1 MSGIV
6 FRDPLTV
13 QCESLEATPRHPV
26 TFTRWGTRRSSRCRT
41 CCCHPGPFACSRLLP
56 NWFPN
61 WEVKIQQQN
70 QTSRWKTREYRE
82 RNAAYHK
89 INMYLSTCFIF
100 FLPVL
105 DDPVVLATFRTVT
118 NQQHCMTQIVRV
130 TVGLFKYSCGVPHTH
145 LGQFQV
151 VFVKS
156 CSLLTV

>member
-1 MSGIV
+1 MSGMV

-13 QCESLEATPRHPV
+13 QCESVEATPRQSI

-61 WEVKIQQQN
+61 WEVKIKIKQ
-70 QTSRWKTREYRE
+70 RECRE
-82 RNAAYHK
+82 RNPVYHK
-89 INMYLSTCFIF
+89 SNVPFYMFHF

-105 DDPVVLATFRTVT
+105 DDPVVLATFRTIS
-118 NQQHCMTQIVRV
+118 NQQHCMTQIVGV
-130 TVGLFKYSCGVPHTH
+130 TVGLFKYSCRVPHTH

>member
-13 QCESLEATPRHPV
+13 QCESLEATPRQPV
-26 TFTRWGTRRSSRCRT
+26 TFTRWGTRRSLRCRT
-41 CCCHPGPFACSRLLP
+41 CCCHPGPFAYSRLLP

-70 QTSRWKTREYRE
+70 QTNWRKTREYHE
-82 RNAAYHK
+82 RNAVYHK
-89 INMYLSTCFIF
+89 INLPFCMFLF

-105 DDPVVLATFRTVT
+105 DDPVVLATFRTVS

-130 TVGLFKYSCGVPHTH
+130 TVGLFKYSCRVPHTH